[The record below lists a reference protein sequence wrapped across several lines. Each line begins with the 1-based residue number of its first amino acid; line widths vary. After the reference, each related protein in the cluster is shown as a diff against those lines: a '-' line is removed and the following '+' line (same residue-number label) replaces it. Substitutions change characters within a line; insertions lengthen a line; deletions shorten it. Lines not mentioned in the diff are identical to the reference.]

1 VGIHDLLDRARATD
15 DPAAPAVTVP
25 DDASE
30 LVPDDVL
37 PPDPKPGK
45 RTARARAPRPAAS
58 ATKATSAQRKQVE
71 DSVQLL
77 LTLVGGG
84 ISMRD
89 RVCGPAISAQAE
101 AVAKAATPIICRNP
115 AMLVW
120 FTGGAGLMDVI
131 GLLMAFQPVIATVWS
146 HHVTKSTVHDGHQG
160 HEGVPVDYSAFAAPS
175 I

>member
-1 VGIHDLLDRARATD
+1 MGIHDLLDRARATD
-15 DPAAPAVTVP
+15 DPAADAVTVP

-45 RTARARAPRPAAS
+45 RTARSRAPRPTSTA
-58 ATKATSAQRKQVE
+58 KATGAQKKQVE
-71 DSVQLL
+71 DSIQLL

-89 RVCGPAISAQAE
+89 RVCGPAITGQAE

-115 AMLVW
+115 AMLAW
-120 FTGGAGLMDVI
+120 FTGGAGFMDII
-131 GLLMAFQPVIATVWS
+131 GLLMAFQPIVGTAWS
-146 HHVTKSTVHDGHQG
+146 HHVTKSTTHDGH
-160 HEGVPVDYSAFAAPS
+160 EEVPVDYSAFAAPT